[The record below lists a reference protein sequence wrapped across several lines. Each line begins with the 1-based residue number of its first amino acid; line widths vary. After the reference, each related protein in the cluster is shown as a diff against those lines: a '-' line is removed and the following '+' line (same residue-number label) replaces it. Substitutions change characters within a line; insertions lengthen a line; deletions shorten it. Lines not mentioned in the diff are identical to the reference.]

1 MISDKSKALMTR
13 VLKLAEVNLTKNK
26 IPIAALV
33 ASKDGNR
40 IICEAVNNDSP
51 LEHAEFIALS
61 DAMRLLNKKRLNDY
75 VLFTN
80 LEPCPMCAGALIQAR
95 MGRIIYATEDPK
107 RGALGGTINLAK
119 HKSAH
124 HNLLI
129 EKGVMEEESRKLIV
143 DWFKEKRVLSK
154 GSLLSKLR

>member
-80 LEPCPMCAGALIQAR
+80 LEPCPMCAYAISKCNIDTLYFGA
-95 MGRIIYATEDPK
+95 ED
-107 RGALGGTINLAK
+107 
-119 HKSAH
+119 
-124 HNLLI
+124 
-129 EKGVMEEESRKLIV
+129 EKGGGVINGPRISFSENTFKPNIISGLYEEESTKLLKSF
-143 DWFKEKRVLSK
+143 FKAKR
-154 GSLLSKLR
+154 